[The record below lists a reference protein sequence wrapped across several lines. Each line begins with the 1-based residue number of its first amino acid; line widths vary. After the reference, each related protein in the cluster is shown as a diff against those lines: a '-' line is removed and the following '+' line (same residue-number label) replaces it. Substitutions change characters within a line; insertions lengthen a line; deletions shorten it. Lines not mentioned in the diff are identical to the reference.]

1 MIRLTYGLKAILL
14 LSFLLCF
21 VGCSALDLDQRKP
34 EKVDFSGHWVLNLPL
49 SEGVIENPRSRNDVF
64 DSDQIKTEGMA
75 TGDLLDPFVF
85 VLHDFHVIN
94 AQSLTIE
101 LDPISAGLDYQPG
114 TYRDVTFGE
123 HRRGLWDIYAGW
135 DGDDLVILS
144 RANKLQVMERISL
157 VSPNRLRIIVGIE
170 AEKKNRDFVKVFDR
184 KRVKNYSTNQ

>member
-1 MIRLTYGLKAILL
+1 
-14 LSFLLCF
+14 
-21 VGCSALDLDQRKP
+21 
-34 EKVDFSGHWVLNLPL
+34 
-49 SEGVIENPRSRNDVF
+49 
-64 DSDQIKTEGMA
+64 MA

-85 VLHDFHVIN
+85 VSHDFHVIN

-123 HRRGLWDIYAGW
+123 RTRGLWDIYAGW
-135 DGDDLVILS
+135 DGADLVILS

-157 VSPNRLRIIVGIE
+157 ISPNRLRIIVGIE

-184 KRVKNYSTNQ
+184 K

>member
-1 MIRLTYGLKAILL
+1 MIRLTHSLKAILL
-14 LSFLLCF
+14 SSFLLCLL
-21 VGCSALDLDQRKP
+21 GCSALDLDQRKP
-34 EKVDFSGHWVLNLPL
+34 EKVDFSGHWELNLPL

-64 DSDQIKTEGMA
+64 DSDLIKTEGLA
-75 TGDLLDPFVF
+75 RADLLDPFVF
-85 VLHDFHVIN
+85 VSHDFHIIN

-123 HRRGLWDIYAGW
+123 RRRGLWDIYAGW

-144 RANKLQVMERISL
+144 RADKLQVRERISL

-184 KRVKNYSTNQ
+184 K

>member
-1 MIRLTYGLKAILL
+1 MISLTHSLKAILL
-14 LSFLLCF
+14 SSFLFCL
-21 VGCSALDLDQRKP
+21 VGCSGLDLDQRKP

-49 SEGVIENPRSRNDVF
+49 SEGVIENRRSRNDVF
-64 DSDQIKTEGMA
+64 NSDQIKTEGMA

-85 VLHDFHVIN
+85 VSHDFHIIN
-94 AQSLTIE
+94 ARSLTIE

-123 HRRGLWDIYAGW
+123 RRRGLWDIYAGW

-144 RANKLQVMERISL
+144 RANKLQVKERISL

-184 KRVKNYSTNQ
+184 K

>member
-1 MIRLTYGLKAILL
+1 MIRLTHSLKAILVS
-14 LSFLLCF
+14 SFLLGL

-34 EKVDFSGHWVLNLPL
+34 EKVDFSGHWELNLPL

-64 DSDQIKTEGMA
+64 DSDLIKTEGLA
-75 TGDLLDPFVF
+75 RADLLDPFVF
-85 VLHDFHVIN
+85 VSHDFHIIN

-123 HRRGLWDIYAGW
+123 RRRGLWDIYAGW

-184 KRVKNYSTNQ
+184 K

>member
-1 MIRLTYGLKAILL
+1 MIRLTHSLGAILL
-14 LSFLLCF
+14 SSVLLCL

-49 SEGVIENPRSRNDVF
+49 SEGVIESPRSRNDVF

-75 TGDLLDPFVF
+75 SADLLDPFVF
-85 VLHDFHVIN
+85 VSHDFHIIN

-101 LDPISAGLDYQPG
+101 LDAVSAGLDYEPG

-123 HRRGLWDIYAGW
+123 RRRGLWNIYAGW

-144 RANKLQVMERISL
+144 RANKLQVIERLSL
-157 VSPNRLRIIVGIE
+157 VNPKRLRIIVGIQ
-170 AEKKNRDFVKVFDR
+170 AERENRDFVKVFDR
-184 KRVKNYSTNQ
+184 KCINNYC

>member
-14 LSFLLCF
+14 LSVLLCL
-21 VGCSALDLDQRKP
+21 VGCSALDLDHRKP
-34 EKVDFSGHWVLNLPL
+34 EKVDFSGHWALNVSL
-49 SEGVIENPRSRNDVF
+49 SEGVIEDPQSRNDVF

-75 TGDLLDPFVF
+75 SADLLDPFAF
-85 VLHDFHVIN
+85 VSHDFHIIN
-94 AQSLTIE
+94 ARSLTIE

-123 HRRGLWDIYAGW
+123 RRRGLWDIYAGW

-184 KRVKNYSTNQ
+184 K

>member
-1 MIRLTYGLKAILL
+1 MIRLTYGLKGILL

-21 VGCSALDLDQRKP
+21 VGCSVLDLDQRKP

-49 SEGVIENPRSRNDVF
+49 SKGVIENPRSRNDVF

-85 VLHDFHVIN
+85 VSHDFHVIN

-123 HRRGLWDIYAGW
+123 RRRGLWDIYAGW

-184 KRVKNYSTNQ
+184 K

>member
-1 MIRLTYGLKAILL
+1 
-14 LSFLLCF
+14 
-21 VGCSALDLDQRKP
+21 
-34 EKVDFSGHWVLNLPL
+34 
-49 SEGVIENPRSRNDVF
+49 
-64 DSDQIKTEGMA
+64 MA

-85 VLHDFHVIN
+85 VSHDFHVIN

-123 HRRGLWDIYAGW
+123 RRRGLWDIYAGW

-157 VSPNRLRIIVGIE
+157 ISPNRLRIIVGIE
-170 AEKKNRDFVKVFDR
+170 AEKKIGTSLRFLIENELRIIPEQVVEAPCI
-184 KRVKNYSTNQ
+184 

>member
-1 MIRLTYGLKAILL
+1 MIRLIHSLKAILL
-14 LSFLLCF
+14 PSFLLGL
-21 VGCSALDLDQRKP
+21 VSCSALDLDERKP
-34 EKVDFSGHWVLNLPL
+34 EKVDFSGHWELNLPL
-49 SEGVIENPRSRNDVF
+49 SERVIENPRSRNDVF

-75 TGDLLDPFVF
+75 RADLLDPFVF
-85 VLHDFHVIN
+85 VSHDFHVIN

-123 HRRGLWDIYAGW
+123 RRRGLWDIYAGW

-144 RANKLQVMERISL
+144 RANKLKVMERISL
-157 VSPNRLRIIVGIE
+157 ISPNRLRIIIGIE

-184 KRVKNYSTNQ
+184 K